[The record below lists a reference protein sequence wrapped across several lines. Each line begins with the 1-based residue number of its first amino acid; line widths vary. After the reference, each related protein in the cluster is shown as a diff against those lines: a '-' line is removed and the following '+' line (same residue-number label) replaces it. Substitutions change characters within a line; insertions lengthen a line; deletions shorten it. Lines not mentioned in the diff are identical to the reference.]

1 MIHTLAILA
10 TIGLC
15 LMIAKVAC
23 NVYAKAGFPT
33 YFGLLVFLPVIN
45 LLVLYALAFGE
56 WPIHKD
62 LRR

>member
-1 MIHTLAILA
+1 MIQNLAVLA

-15 LMIAKVAC
+15 LLIAKVAC
-23 NVYAKAGFPT
+23 NVFSKAGFPT

-45 LLVLYALAFGE
+45 VLVLYTLAFGE
-56 WPIHKD
+56 WPIHKE